1 MTLPAAPSGSIPRP
15 SFASSNQFSTASVAF
30 VPVAKSTARVGT
42 VIRPSAILA
51 KPEATP
57 SPASVKNP
65 SYVSEPLGLSE
76 FSLAII
82 SSALSCPISSA
93 KEYDLPSTII
103 WHFFYSTLV
112 YSL

>member
-42 VIRPSAILA
+42 VTRPSKMLDR
-51 KPEATP
+51 PEATP
-57 SPASVKNP
+57 SPASVKKP
-65 SYVSEPLGLSE
+65 SYVSGLPELFCFPL
-76 FSLAII
+76 ATI
-82 SSALSCPISSA
+82 SSASSCPISSA
-93 KEYDLPSTII
+93 KEYDLPSNLA
-103 WHFFYSTLV
+103 FFYSTLV